1 MQFPRLRRG
10 VDAQFLAQPGTER
23 RVGEQRP
30 GGLGRQG
37 SRRHGQAAGRFV
49 QRIVCHGRLGV
60 VGGVRVA
67 RGERGL
73 RRGEADPPSRARS
86 SARAGSAQAA

>member
-1 MQFPRLRRG
+1 VQFPRLRRG

-30 GGLGRQG
+30 SGLARQG

-49 QRIVCHGRLGV
+49 QRIVGQGRLGV
-60 VGGVRVA
+60 ACGGVRVA

-73 RRGEADPPSRARS
+73 RRSEADPP
-86 SARAGSAQAA
+86 